1 MISKT
6 MEDQTYLKG
15 LDPQSVSQISD
26 VCPMCEGKTEL
37 EDVFL
42 PKSDLDDY
50 KINRE
55 YYTPIDALDI
65 KKTRESWIALLYCDS
80 VKGYGKSFR
89 LYMWRMRKGEKIWKL
104 TLCNFPA
111 DNNMAMPINI
121 QRVLKF
127 IQKHRSDV

>member
-1 MISKT
+1 M
-6 MEDQTYLKG
+6 DQTYHKVLDHCTVSETADCIMCKG
-15 LDPQSVSQISD
+15 S
-26 VCPMCEGKTEL
+26 GKI

-42 PKSDLDDY
+42 PKSDLEEY
-50 KINRE
+50 KINRD
-55 YYTPIDALDI
+55 YYEPLDALDI

-111 DNNMAMPINI
+111 DNNIAMTVNI
-121 QRVLKF
+121 QRMLKF